1 MRDELQE
8 RRRARELQQRA
19 SDEANVLMRLGEEMG
34 TLTTSMQE
42 VSEKFVESHERLKK
56 FDEWA
61 HSKGLHD
68 PPFDHMGHVLQSI
81 VCPLIANGQLTP
93 EEVERF
99 VVMMSA
105 IALCDSDELPPLPS
119 DRHDCAMGY
128 YLGVLESIFCE
139 FVAMYAQA
147 RATPEEVADIA
158 YAFVELSHCCPR
170 PGHPLGSK

>member
-34 TLTTSMQE
+34 TLTTSME
-42 VSEKFVESHERLKK
+42 NLSEKFVESHERLKK

-68 PPFDHMGHVLQSI
+68 PPFDHMGHVLQSL
-81 VCPLIANGQLTP
+81 VCPLIANGQLTS

-99 VVMMSA
+99 TVMMSA
-105 IALCDSDELPPLPS
+105 IVLCDSDEPPNLPS
-119 DRHDCAMGY
+119 DRHGRALCH
-128 YLGVLESIFCE
+128 YLSVLETIFCE
-139 FVAMYAQA
+139 FVVMYAQGDG
-147 RATPEEVADIA
+147 TPEEVGDIA
-158 YAFVELSHCCPR
+158 YVFVELSHCCPR